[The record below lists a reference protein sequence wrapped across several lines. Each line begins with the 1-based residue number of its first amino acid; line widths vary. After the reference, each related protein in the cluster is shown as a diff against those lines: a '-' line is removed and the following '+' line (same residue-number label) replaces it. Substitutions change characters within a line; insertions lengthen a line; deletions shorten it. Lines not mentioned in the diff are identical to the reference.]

1 MNDFMDQLEDDLN
14 DNFFN
19 LDEFAE
25 EIIYRPSA
33 GPEVTIQGLFDFPST
48 SVASESE
55 VDVID
60 NRPHMTIKE
69 SDIPGG
75 KLKSTDRFIIRGI
88 EYEAATNDG
97 ANGQQVIRAFLY
109 EV

>member
-1 MNDFMDQLEDDLN
+1 MNDFMDQLEADLN

-19 LDEFAE
+19 LDEFGE
-25 EIIYRPSA
+25 DIVYRPA
-33 GPEVTIQGLFDFPST
+33 VGPEVTIQGLFDFPS
-48 SVASESE
+48 SAVSSEAE
-55 VDVID
+55 EDVID

-75 KLKSTDRFIIRGI
+75 KLRSDDRFVIRSQ
-88 EYEAATNDG
+88 EYQAVSNDG
-97 ANGQQVIRAFLY
+97 SNGQGVIRSYLF